1 MPPNFIDSS
10 DHLAPVSEKA
20 HAKVNL
26 HLEVLNRRQDGYH
39 NIFSLMAQISLYDLL
54 KLEKITLHEG
64 PGDSRVEILPGGGE
78 YDDVIVSLPDEENLV
93 SKAVRAFLGRMGQS
107 ASVAVSIQK
116 NIPAGAGLGGGSSD
130 AAASLRLMNSF
141 FEHKINRRLDR
152 RELQEMGEQIGA
164 DVPFCVTGGTALC
177 EGKGEKITA
186 VESSLKH
193 CILLAYNGI
202 HMNTAQAYRELK
214 RDERC
219 RYSDDELHRRRT
231 AVCGGLREGGVGE
244 MRSLYRNDFEEV
256 VFLIHPEIA
265 RLKRSM
271 LEEGADFA
279 AMTGSGSSVFGLFR
293 NRDLAREAQ
302 QRLARQVRSVFLA
315 QFV

>member
-10 DHLAPVSEKA
+10 DRLAPLSEKA

-64 PGDSRVEILPGGGE
+64 PGDTRVEILPGGGE
-78 YDDVIVSLPDEENLV
+78 YDDVIISLPGEENLV

-141 FEHKINRRLDR
+141 LEQKINRCLDG
-152 RELQEMGEQIGA
+152 RELHEMGAQIGA
-164 DVPFCVTGGTALC
+164 DVPFCITGGVALC
-177 EGKGEKITA
+177 EGKGERITA

-193 CILLAYNGI
+193 CILIAYDGI
-202 HMNTAQAYRELK
+202 HMNTARAYRELK
-214 RDERC
+214 RDRRC
-219 RYSDDELHRRRT
+219 RYSEDDLIHRRT
-231 AVCGGLREGGVGE
+231 AICGCLREGDVGE
-244 MRSLYRNDFEEV
+244 MRSLFRNDFEEV
-256 VFLIHPEIA
+256 VFLMHPEIA
-265 RLKRSM
+265 RLKMSM

-293 NRDLAREAQ
+293 DRDSAREAQ
-302 QRLARQVRSVFLA
+302 QRLARQVQSVFLT